1 MNGNV
6 FSRIWRFYY
15 EGFRSMTIGKT
26 LWIIVL
32 IKLFV
37 MFAILRLFFFR
48 PVLKGSDEQK
58 AETVRST
65 LIELSE

>member
-1 MNGNV
+1 MKGNV

-32 IKLFV
+32 IKLCV

>member
-1 MNGNV
+1 MKGNV

>member
-1 MNGNV
+1 MKGNV

-15 EGFRSMTIGKT
+15 EGFMSMTIGKT

-37 MFAILRLFFFR
+37 MVAILRLFFFR